1 MASRLNS
8 GLYFLRLDMNTPL
21 AQCASF

>member
-1 MASRLNS
+1 LNS